1 MLNLCMRV
9 ELLPNCKKLKE
20 LRYLVPRMLFTVTAL
35 HSSARSFSGLACS
48 ARMCAAAASPVVS
61 FVNPLE
67 ADGFAEPGGW
77 GTHEDPDAL
86 PLLCFL
92 PGMDGSICTPF
103 MQYPELGTV
112 FELSCMRITDG
123 MASRATFDQMSEA
136 CAEHVSEAVRS
147 GRRVLLVG
155 ESFGASLAVVV
166 SHRVRQ
172 LLQAADEGGDGDGVS
187 GLVLVNP
194 ATSFERSAL
203 ASVGPACASMTGPLL
218 PLYPLSLLALA
229 ALVLTP
235 VSQAPAMLSM
245 LASKK
250 IPATLC
256 SEPREAYLGRVA
268 LSAFLGQRGPGLAIG
283 ELLALDFFA
292 PDAMR
297 FRLESWLAV
306 GAAQANALL
315 PTQHVTPTLTVVGDT
330 DRLLPSLDE
339 ARRVSELL
347 APRGLCRGVVV
358 VPGAGHASTL
368 GNRLDLTAEIRR
380 AFGGDGAELQL
391 RPEAVTP
398 NMPRGE
404 AGDGWARGML
414 DRPFAPLDPEAYTRY
429 NRGGE
434 LWPGKW

>member
-1 MLNLCMRV
+1 
-9 ELLPNCKKLKE
+9 
-20 LRYLVPRMLFTVTAL
+20 MLFAL
-35 HSSARSFSGLACS
+35 ATGLSRSPRPRL
-48 ARMCAAAASPVVS
+48 CAAAAPIVT

-67 ADGFAEPGGW
+67 ADGFAELGGW
-77 GTHEDPDAL
+77 GTHEDPNAL

-123 MASRATFDQMSEA
+123 MASRATFDEVSEA

-155 ESFGASLAVVV
+155 ESFGASLAIVV

-172 LLQAADEGGDGDGVS
+172 LQAADDGSAGSGVS

-194 ATSFERSAL
+194 ATSYERSAL
-203 ASVGPACASMTGPLL
+203 ASVGPACASLSGALL
-218 PLYPLSLLALA
+218 PLYPLSLLVLA

-235 VSQAPAMLSM
+235 ASQAPAMLSM

-268 LSAFLGQRGPGLAIG
+268 LAAFLGQRGAGLAVG
-283 ELLALDFFA
+283 ELLSLEFFT
-292 PDAMR
+292 PEAMR
-297 FRLESWLAV
+297 FRLGAWLGV
-306 GAAQANALL
+306 GAARANELL
-315 PTQHVTPTLTVVGDT
+315 PTLHATPTLTVVGDT
-330 DRLLPSLDE
+330 DRLLPSHDE
-339 ARRVSELL
+339 ARRVSGLL

-380 AFGGDGAELQL
+380 AFGGESAELQL
-391 RPEAVTP
+391 RPEAATP
-398 NMPRGE
+398 SMPRGE

-414 DRPFAPLDPEAYTRY
+414 DRPFAPLDPETYTRY

-434 LWPGKW
+434 LWPGKG